1 MNAVYDVTGK
11 HIAFQQPA
19 RGPDVMKQIQCCAC
33 GEQVDSGVAMW
44 DPACPD
50 RWCRDCADEMIVL
63 EGKNPHDYDWGDL
76 EHPDAERISAIEKEH
91 GIEEEVQVPAP
102 ETTRMD
108 L

>member
-1 MNAVYDVTGK
+1 MKSTD
-11 HIAFQQPA
+11 
-19 RGPDVMKQIQCCAC
+19 MKQIQCCAC

-63 EGKNPHDYDWGDL
+63 EGKNPHDYDWGNL